1 MARQRRR
8 MAMSDKVQLPSGEV
22 VDASDLERGE
32 QCLRCG
38 EFVARIEKDDTL
50 SRDDPR
56 MFRFEHKGVALNNEG
71 NRRVLSPHR
80 SGWLC
85 PSCEHEFRSEFLGDS
100 YEGTH
105 QHPNPS
111 EIEEETEQ

>member
-1 MARQRRR
+1 MT
-8 MAMSDKVQLPSGEV
+8 DKVQLPSGE
-22 VDASDLERGE
+22 E
-32 QCLRCG
+32 CLRCG
-38 EFVARIEKDDTL
+38 EFVAHIGKDDTPN
-50 SRDDPR
+50 RDDPR
-56 MFRFEHKGVALNNEG
+56 MFRFEHKGVALNNDG

-85 PSCEHEFRSEFLGDS
+85 PSCEHEFRSEFLGES

-111 EIEEETEQ
+111 ELETEEETEQ